1 MPKQDNLRR
10 SVYIDHG
17 ATTPVDPRVVEA
29 MAPYWGM
36 EYGNPSSHHSAGHSA
51 RRAVERARETLATCL
66 NTPADSIVFT
76 GCGSESNNLALRGA
90 MLAAKEAGRGQH
102 LITGAI
108 EHGAVLAT
116 ALQLRDHFGFDL
128 TVVPVDETGRVS
140 PDDVTA
146 AIRPDTVLI
155 SIMAANNEIGSI
167 QPWREIGELARA
179 HDILYHTDA
188 VQLAAARQ
196 WDLLGE
202 PVDMMTLAPH
212 KFYGPKGVGVL
223 IVREGISLLPT
234 QTGGG
239 HEHGLRAGTL
249 NVPLIVGAAEAYRLA
264 MEEMS
269 DRLDHL
275 VPLRDALIAGV
286 TAIDDEQ
293 VRLTGHP
300 AERLPHHAS
309 FAFQHLSGND
319 LLMHLDMAGIAAS
332 SGSACSSGD
341 PKPSAVLQA
350 IGLEPT
356 WTRGGLRLTLGQQNS
371 ADDIRYVVD
380 TLASVTAR
388 LNSLAPLTVA

>member
-1 MPKQDNLRR
+1 MSKQNNPRP
-10 SVYIDHG
+10 SIYIDHG

-29 MAPYWGM
+29 MTPYWSN
-36 EYGNPSSHHSAGHSA
+36 EYGNPSSHHAAGHAA
-51 RRAVERARETLATCL
+51 RRAVDRARDTFASCL
-66 NTPADSIVFT
+66 NTPVESIVFT

-90 MLAAKEAGRGQH
+90 MLSAREAGRGQH
-102 LITGAI
+102 LITSAV

-116 ALQLRDHFGFDL
+116 AVQLRDHFGFDL

-140 PDDVTA
+140 PDDVAA

-155 SIMAANNEIGSI
+155 SIMAANNEIGTI

-179 HDILYHTDA
+179 NGVLYHTDA
-188 VQLAAARQ
+188 VQLAAARR
-196 WDLLGE
+196 WDLQRE

-212 KFYGPKGVGVL
+212 KFYGPKGVGILV
-223 IVREGISLLPT
+223 VREGISLLPT
-234 QTGGG
+234 LTGGG

-264 MEEMS
+264 MEEMTV
-269 DRLDHL
+269 RLDHL
-275 VPLRDALIAGV
+275 VPLRDALIEGI
-286 TAIDDEQ
+286 TAIDSEQ
-293 VRLTGHP
+293 VRLTGHST
-300 AERLPHHAS
+300 ERLPHHAS

-350 IGLEPT
+350 IGLEPS

-371 ADDIRYVVD
+371 AGDVDHVVE

-388 LNSLAPLTVA
+388 LHTLNPLPVA